1 MSYRVLAKPLSDGTG
16 VVVVA
21 VPLTDLDS
29 TLQHLLFIELVV
41 SALLLVGLGIV
52 SWVMVRRDLRPLH
65 EMTETAG
72 VIARGD
78 LSQRVSNVNAATEVG
93 QLGTAFNT
101 MVDEIEVAFA
111 ERAASEERLRRFL
124 ADASHELRTPLTSI
138 LGYAELFDLG
148 VRDRPE
154 DLAVSLRTIKAEA
167 TRMGTL
173 VDDLLLLAQLDEE
186 RPLRREPVDLA
197 EVVRRSAEGIRVAAA
212 DRPLSVDAD
221 RPVVV
226 LGDGDR
232 LRQVVDN
239 LVVNAV
245 VHTPTG
251 TAIEMAMTEEGD
263 EAVLTV
269 HDDGPGIDA
278 GEVVADLPALLPA
291 GPVAGQRSSGG
302 AGLGLAI
309 VAAIVGS
316 HGGTVGVKDHRGRG
330 ATFEVRLPA
339 SRSVVP
345 SPGGTDPPGTPPG
358 GDTGAQADRSGPA
371 ADEPITVEPG

>member
-1 MSYRVLAKPLSDGTG
+1 MFGSAPGSQRGLLVTPGTYGQLRSASGHIEAHLFFSYGGRAPTAPVLPAKLPGAGLASTTDHFFDASSTGADAVSYRVLAKPLADGSG
-16 VVVVA
+16 VIVVA
-21 VPLTDLDS
+21 VPLSDLDS
-29 TLQHLLFIELVV
+29 TLGRLLFIELVV

-52 SWVMVRRDLRPLH
+52 
-65 EMTETAG
+65 G
-72 VIARGD
+72 K
-78 LSQRVSNVNAATEVG
+78 
-93 QLGTAFNT
+93 LGTAFNT

-167 TRMGTL
+167 ARMGTL
-173 VDDLLLLAQLDEE
+173 VDDLLLLA
-186 RPLRREPVDLA
+186 RTVT
-197 EVVRRSAEGIRVAAA
+197 VS
-212 DRPLSVDAD
+212 AD

-226 LGDGDR
+226 PGDEDR

-245 VHTPTG
+245 IHTPAG
-251 TAIEMAMTEEGD
+251 TAVGIAVREEGD
-263 EAVLTV
+263 AAVLRV
-269 HDDGPGIDA
+269 HDDGPGIDPA
-278 GEVVADLPALLPA
+278 EVGRIFQPFYRPDPSRARA
-291 GPVAGQRSSGG
+291 SGG

-316 HGGTVGVKDHRGRG
+316 HGGTVGVESGSG
-330 ATFEVRLPA
+330 EGTTFEVRLPA
-339 SRSVVP
+339 GPRDQPSAGGGVRVP
-345 SPGGTDPPGTPPG
+345 VDDQPVTVRPG
-358 GDTGAQADRSGPA
+358 
-371 ADEPITVEPG
+371 